1 MRLAR
6 RAAVIGLVLGAIAAP
21 GFACAEERPAPA
33 GPRTTQQPSPMPP
46 RQCICTMEYNPVCG
60 RTADGTEMTF
70 SNPCRARCA
79 GATIIRR
86 GPC

>member
-6 RAAVIGLVLGAIAAP
+6 TAFVIGLVLGTIGAP
-21 GFACAEERPAPA
+21 ALAYTEGRPAPA
-33 GPRTTQQPSPMPP
+33 GPRTTQQPSAMPP
-46 RQCICTMEYNPVCG
+46 HQCICTMEYNPVCG
-60 RTADGTEMTF
+60 RTADGIELTF

-79 GATIIRR
+79 GAAIIRR